1 MGLFGNKETCS
12 LCGGKVSMLGKLQ
25 VTDCVVCGACRAKCS
40 PLATSLPLMTVK
52 QISDHIQERDRN
64 AVAYKSFSPT
74 DRVGNYLMIDR
85 RAQTWCSPCLDKK
98 NPDLFPFS
106 DILDF
111 ELVEDGVSITKGGL
125 GSAIVGGAVFG
136 GVGAIVGSGIGKKQ
150 KDMVNRMAVVINMRN
165 PLVSKVEIPLITAE
179 TKRGGLTHKSSKQL
193 GEQIVALL
201 SVIVDSQR
209 HTSAQHGA
217 GSSADELLKFK
228 QLLDAGAITQDEY
241 DAKKKEILGL

>member
-25 VTDCVVCGACRAKCS
+25 VTDGVVCGACRAKCS

-125 GSAIVGGAVFG
+125 GS
-136 GVGAIVGSGIGKKQ
+136 AIVGSGIGKKQ

>member
-1 MGLFGNKETCS
+1 
-12 LCGGKVSMLGKLQ
+12 
-25 VTDCVVCGACRAKCS
+25 
-40 PLATSLPLMTVK
+40 
-52 QISDHIQERDRN
+52 
-64 AVAYKSFSPT
+64 
-74 DRVGNYLMIDR
+74 
-85 RAQTWCSPCLDKK
+85 
-98 NPDLFPFS
+98 
-106 DILDF
+106 
-111 ELVEDGVSITKGGL
+111 
-125 GSAIVGGAVFG
+125 
-136 GVGAIVGSGIGKKQ
+136 
-150 KDMVNRMAVVINMRN
+150 MRN